1 MQDCPS
7 SRTRAEA
14 GCRKIQAFRNGLSNL
29 GCQICSHVFLQSP
42 SHLTVGCAAESFL
55 VKILLL
61 FLIAFSKCDQMSQ
74 INRGAGF
81 EQPVAAGR
89 AHVHMAGLPLPS
101 KPEIWLTVS

>member
-1 MQDCPS
+1 
-7 SRTRAEA
+7 
-14 GCRKIQAFRNGLSNL
+14 
-29 GCQICSHVFLQSP
+29 
-42 SHLTVGCAAESFL
+42 
-55 VKILLL
+55 
-61 FLIAFSKCDQMSQ
+61 MSQ